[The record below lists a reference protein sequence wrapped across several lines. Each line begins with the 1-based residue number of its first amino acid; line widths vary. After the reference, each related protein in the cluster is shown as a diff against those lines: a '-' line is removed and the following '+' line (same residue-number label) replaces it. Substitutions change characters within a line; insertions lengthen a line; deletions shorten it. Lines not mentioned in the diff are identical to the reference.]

1 MLNYL
6 RKTDMQSRKGG
17 FWARPRLVCW
27 WCIDCPV
34 YSVKYSETPVRTP
47 KRGGCL
53 NLIIL
58 VVMCYDCAPWNGQWS
73 THTESVTPQVLLAE
87 LKGQGQYFAVKVLK
101 KDVVLMDDDVECTM
115 VEKRVLALAW
125 ENPFLTHLYSTFQS
139 KVSTH
144 RRWVSSVLV
153 KHLQHVRQNRNQPW
167 PEQQDWQV
175 PADKRPTLPGPLIWI
190 HSLTRSLCPTCLWQW
205 ADNNVF
211 LHRSTSSL

>member
-1 MLNYL
+1 M
-6 RKTDMQSRKGG
+6 S
-17 FWARPRLVCW
+17 
-27 WCIDCPV
+27 
-34 YSVKYSETPVRTP
+34 SVVSEVQWDSWKDTK

-53 NLIIL
+53 NLITLIGI
-58 VVMCYDCAPWNGQWS
+58 CHDCAPWNGWWS

-144 RRWVSSVLV
+144 THTLCFFCSCETFKSMFV
-153 KHLQHVRQNRNQPW
+153 KIEIGLGQSPSWR
-167 PEQQDWQV
+167 E
-175 PADKRPTLPGPLIWI
+175 TPLLSELILS
-190 HSLTRSLCPTCLWQW
+190 HSLYAPLVCDSELTIMCFCTGAPLLCNGVPEWRWLDVPHSRQRP
-205 ADNNVF
+205 
-211 LHRSTSSL
+211 LRPQ